1 MGCKDTQ
8 NYYLRASNYSLIKV
22 HRYYE
27 TEIFYYFYLAASPF
41 CWFTSGKRKML
52 RNLLIL
58 NNLHFAYFFLRR
70 NWLQGVLWLRV
81 REVDIHIWHSNT
93 KL

>member
-27 TEIFYYFYLAASPF
+27 TEIFYS
-41 CWFTSGKRKML
+41 
-52 RNLLIL
+52 
-58 NNLHFAYFFLRR
+58 FFLLLFLLAGQQTVAQKAP
-70 NWLQGVLWLRV
+70 NPFDIEQPSLRV
-81 REVDIHIWHSNT
+81 FLPAPELATGERW
-93 KL
+93 

>member
-27 TEIFYYFYLAASPF
+27 TEIFYYFYLAASLF
-41 CWFTSGKRKML
+41 
-52 RNLLIL
+52 LLV
-58 NNLHFAYFFLRR
+58 HE
-70 NWLQGVLWLRV
+70 W
-81 REVDIHIWHSNT
+81 
-93 KL
+93 

>member
-27 TEIFYYFYLAASPF
+27 TEIFYSFFPVAFPVGRSADGSPEGSQPVVHHEQIIHSNHSKHVF
-41 CWFTSGKRKML
+41 IITIRAL
-52 RNLLIL
+52 L
-58 NNLHFAYFFLRR
+58 NNDFM
-70 NWLQGVLWLRV
+70 
-81 REVDIHIWHSNT
+81 
-93 KL
+93 K

>member
-27 TEIFYYFYLAASPF
+27 TEILYYFYLAASLF
-41 CWFTSGKRKML
+41 
-52 RNLLIL
+52 LLV
-58 NNLHFAYFFLRR
+58 HE
-70 NWLQGVLWLRV
+70 W
-81 REVDIHIWHSNT
+81 
-93 KL
+93 